1 MAITYTE
8 QFETKRAIVE
18 MTLSDGKYTINYTAV
33 GDIDG
38 TPDNV
43 TADIFLVVDDK
54 NKRVGYGSYANGVT
68 HLRFDSSYVTTVSN
82 QATIASQFYNDL
94 QSILG

>member
-8 QFETKRAIVE
+8 QFETRKAVTEMAMGDGNYAIE
-18 MTLSDGKYTINYTAV
+18 YIATGP
-33 GDIDG
+33 IDG
-38 TPDNV
+38 TPTEVNATMYV
-43 TADIFLVVDDK
+43 IGEIK
-54 NKRVGYGSYANGVT
+54 KRVGYGSFANGVT
-68 HLRFDSSYVTTVSN
+68 NVRFDSSYVTTVSN